1 MDLGSEMLVAGV
13 VTQPRAQYSTYWGVY
28 GLVTRYTVEHSL
40 DDGDGASHYE
50 SVDGGAEFLGPT
62 TAEAAGNSDF
72 QKTNVFAGGAV
83 R

>member
-40 DDGDGASHYE
+40 DDGAYE